1 VKIGIG
7 GGIGPVRGGISSKG
21 VGGGLGP
28 LSIGGSWGGGGIGPF
43 ILTLIAVAAVLFW
56 PAALILL
63 ISGQSDSESVS
74 TGVKVLM
81 WLAEIVYALVVA
93 WWWFFNFAHPR
104 TVWESLTGTKEPP
117 PALGSAEVHKD
128 AAAHLQTHLDLWR
141 GVAAD
146 LPDDQASYVSL
157 PGTTLRKVRIEEADV
172 ELGDVLDTGRLRVRR
187 GSIEFEGE
195 SREVNL
201 AVDRV
206 EDLYVEGD
214 AVVVQ
219 MPGRTTAEAF
229 GGSALHLVLIEAAIL
244 WAYGGDDRAAAEE
257 MLEEQI
263 AVWMSN
269 TATS

>member
-1 VKIGIG
+1 MQIGIG
-7 GGIGPVRGGISSKG
+7 GGIGPVRGGISNKG
-21 VGGGLGP
+21 VGGGIGP

-43 ILTLIAVAAVLFW
+43 IITLIAVAAVLFW

-63 ISGQSDSESVS
+63 ISGQSDADSVS

-93 WWWFFNFAHPR
+93 WWWFFGFAHPR
-104 TVWESLTGTKEPP
+104 TIWESLTSPEEAPP
-117 PALGSAEVHKD
+117 VLDSAEVHRD
-128 AAAHLQTHLDLWR
+128 AAGHLQTHLDLWR
-141 GVAAD
+141 GAAAD
-146 LPDDQASYVSL
+146 LPAEQASYLSL
-157 PGTTLRKVRIEEADV
+157 PGTTLRKARIDSDAVD
-172 ELGDVLDTGRLRVRR
+172 LGEVLDTGRLRVRR
-187 GSIEFEGE
+187 GSIDFDGE

-206 EDLYVEGD
+206 EDLYVEAD

-219 MPGRTTAEAF
+219 MPGRSTAEAF
-229 GGSALHLVLIEAAIL
+229 GGSPLHLVLIEAAIL

-263 AVWMSN
+263 AAWTAN
-269 TATS
+269 TSTS